1 MSNKWIMAN
10 MLLLMAAGQAQA
22 QKGEDL
28 IAASQAG
35 ASPLYFQPAPGTPLV
50 STGRF
55 YDEKECTP
63 RNGLPAF
70 FKKAAAGKPLLIG
83 FIGGSITQGNAGYRP
98 QTLRYLQAMYPASTI
113 KAINAGVSGTGT
125 DLGACRLQEQLLQH
139 RPDLVFVEFAV
150 NGAYAPGME
159 GIVRQI
165 RQSGAESCLI
175 YTITGQHTKIYAA
188 GEVPDNVK
196 GLEKV
201 ADHYGIPSVHLGM
214 AAAVLEQ
221 EGKLLWK
228 GEKNDTAGH
237 ILFSNDG
244 IHPVEA
250 GGNLYAAAIA
260 RGMEKMRQ
268 LSGAAKDHDA
278 TATAYTS
285 PAKHTGAVQAS
296 PGIHAD
302 RTRAAQA
309 SSAKHTGT
317 ANAATTLPAPL
328 FPDNWETAG
337 MYAPRSI
344 ATFSGGWEPVS
355 LPQFAAWFPVIEKAS
370 VPGASFTFRF
380 TGTGFGIF
388 DVGGPE
394 AGQVTIEVNG
404 KNMQAQPPLVPGTQ
418 VYRLAEGDSIPVNRF
433 NSFCNNRYRG
443 QHQLFTLPQGE
454 YMVTVRL
461 SSQKADKAAI
471 LGDKQQDDIRQHPEK
486 YGQTVLY
493 LGRILI
499 KGTPQFTGKRG

>member
-1 MSNKWIMAN
+1 MSNKWIMGSI
-10 MLLLMAAGQAQA
+10 LLLMAAGQAQA

-50 STGRF
+50 STGSF
-55 YDEKECTP
+55 YNEKECTP

-98 QTLRYLQAMYPASTI
+98 QTLRYLQAMYPNVTI

-159 GIVRQI
+159 GIVRQV

-175 YTITGQHTKIYAA
+175 YTITGQQTKIYAA

-196 GLEKV
+196 GLERI
-201 ADHYGIPSVHLGM
+201 AAHYGVPSVHLGM
-214 AAAVLEQ
+214 EAAVLEQ

-228 GEKNDTAGH
+228 GEKNDTIGH

-244 IHPVEA
+244 IHPVTA

-268 LSGAAKDHDA
+268 TNGG
-278 TATAYTS
+278 
-285 PAKHTGAVQAS
+285 AKH
-296 PGIHAD
+296 AD
-302 RTRAAQA
+302 AA
-309 SSAKHTGT
+309 
-317 ANAATTLPAPL
+317 TLPAPL

-337 MYAPRSI
+337 MYAPRKI
-344 ATFSGGWEPVS
+344 ATFSGGWEPVT

-370 VPGASFTFRF
+370 APGASFTFRF

-394 AGQVTIEVNG
+394 AGQITIEVNG
-404 KNMQAQPPLVPGTQ
+404 KNMQVQPPLVPGTQ
-418 VYRLAEGDSIPVNRF
+418 VYRLAEGDSIAVNRF
-433 NSFCNNRYRG
+433 NSYCNNRYRG
-443 QHQLFTLPQGE
+443 QHQLFTLPQGD
-454 YMVTVRL
+454 YTVTVRL

-486 YGQTVLY
+486 YNQTVLY

-499 KGTPQFTGKRG
+499 KGTPQLNGKRG